1 MDNVHIAGVHSPK
14 IKNVYFS
21 GTTVPDTGKG
31 VCYDLDYIASG
42 GAAIVANENRF
53 QIVQAAGSTN
63 NRAFAGVVMPGFGG
77 EAGNRWIQIAEP
89 GGTAYVAFGG
99 VSPTVNASLLTCSAD
114 AVDAGRFT
122 LGGLP
127 GRGTARALQTSTAGV
142 SNAEGNKFALLDG
155 SAVIATAAGVST
167 ITATGIGTACGYVAA
182 LTAPTGDTVALI
194 GGAADADSDISAV
207 AGEYAV
213 ATVPTA
219 DTITISGYTDPGDT
233 DVVVYVRKGNPLLFA
248 YLQDGEE
255 SGCIEYITPTNA
267 DAVAS
272 MVGGRTYV
280 CGGWTMAADS
290 TFTLADGVTDDQRKS
305 FMCLGTLTTK
315 EYVVTVTSGV
325 QGDVT
330 TGLGTYE
337 LNAAGDFVD
346 LRWHGCGGGGG
357 AGQWVIEGQAG
368 GTIT

>member
-1 MDNVHIAGVHSPK
+1 MDNVHIEGVHSPK
-14 IKNVYFS
+14 IKRVYFS
-21 GTTVPDTGKG
+21 GTTVPETGKG
-31 VCYDLDYIASG
+31 VCYDLDYTG
-42 GAAIVANENRF
+42 DGAAVADENRF
-53 QIVQAAGSTN
+53 QIVQVPDSTN
-63 NRAFAGVVMPGFGG
+63 NMHFAGVVMPGEGG
-77 EAGNRWIQIAEP
+77 AAGNRWIKIAEP

-99 VSPTVNASLLTCSAD
+99 VSPAVNATLLTCSAD
-114 AVDAGRFT
+114 ATDPGRFT

-142 SNAEGNKFALLDG
+142 ANTEGNKFALLDG

-194 GGAADADSDISAV
+194 GGAVDADSDISAV
-207 AGEYAV
+207 VGEYAV

-219 DTITISGYTDPGDT
+219 DTVTISGYTNPGDT

-290 TFTLADGVTDDQRKS
+290 TFTLADALTDDMRKS
-305 FMCLGTLTTK
+305 FMGLGTLTTK
-315 EYVVTVTSGV
+315 EYVVTVTSGL

-330 TGLGTYE
+330 TGLSTYE
-337 LNAAGDFVD
+337 INAAGDFVD
-346 LRWHGCGGGGG
+346 LRWHGIGSG
-357 AGQWVIEGQAG
+357 AGTGVWVIEGQVG